1 MEKAYN
7 LTISSPNR
15 NLFFVVFK
23 GHYKLTLGG
32 FFRERKVHI
41 VPPIVDLG
49 FLYPKLSKFFYWQYY
64 LKKLK
69 IWCCRGCCIQDQ
81 LLLMV

>member
-1 MEKAYN
+1 MQSGSLDCCSIDQKSQISKIQQMEKAYN
-7 LTISSPNR
+7 LTVSSPNR

-32 FFRERKVHI
+32 FFSERKVHI

-49 FLYPKLSKFFYWQYY
+49 FLYPKLSKSSTDNIF
-64 LKKLK
+64 
-69 IWCCRGCCIQDQ
+69 
-81 LLLMV
+81 